1 MGSGKKLKEI
11 DLDEQIEFLK
21 KVSFFHGFDDH
32 ELKQFLQV
40 SKWLRVPA
48 NTVIIKEDT
57 TERAFYILVRGEVRV
72 EKRLPEK
79 TKPILL
85 TTLATG
91 DCFGEMALVTEIKR
105 TADVVASTE
114 SFILRVEP
122 EIVSTSNVF
131 LQLKFY
137 KRFCERLVS
146 RLDLANKK
154 VAGRDGE
161 EANPSILQ
169 KVLSDG
175 GLAESGEKPRKQ
187 PTKPG
192 LVMERPEKAEKTR
205 AIISLPPMPDKDNR
219 QTPAKLHHRVH
230 PEAVL
235 PVNPAVAF
243 ELSGMMRGSKG
254 IDNTRRLSDLIS
266 LDPVLSCRVIQTAN
280 SPFYRRANM
289 VGTVPLAMVIVGV
302 KQIQEV
308 LVDTIRA
315 AKSTQAFSGF
325 SSVAKD
331 FWQHAVVVGRIA
343 EMLREVIRINTSAD
357 LYLCGLLHDLGMLVL
372 DGMAPNFYPQFVQPS
387 EELRDMVRA
396 EKDYIGV
403 DHGQAGVWLA
413 EGIGLPQPYL
423 DVMRFHHLPEK
434 ATTNQVPVALV
445 NLANIFASM
454 KGACLGQPQLTMQ
467 DAARSFSWAL
477 IEEHHRPFQEVNV
490 QQFINSFSAE
500 LDKTWASITGDI
512 LLAVTFESIGVN

>member
-1 MGSGKKLKEI
+1 MASGKKHKEI

-21 KVSFFHGFDDH
+21 KVSFFHGFDDQ

-40 SKWLRVPA
+40 SKWLRVPS
-48 NTVIIKEDT
+48 NTVIIKENT

-72 EKRLPEK
+72 EKQLPEK
-79 TKPILL
+79 AKPIQL
-85 TTLATG
+85 TTLTTG

-122 EIVSTSNVF
+122 EIVSTSSVF

-137 KRFCERLVS
+137 KRFCERLVT
-146 RLDLANKK
+146 RLDLANKR
-154 VAGRDGE
+154 VAGWDSE
-161 EANPSILQ
+161 EAKPSILQ

-175 GLAESGEKPRKQ
+175 VPLEGEEKASQ
-187 PTKPG
+187 PPIKPG
-192 LVMERPEKAEKTR
+192 QGRGLPVKTGKTR
-205 AIISLPPMPDKDNR
+205 APVAPPPMPDKDDR
-219 QTPAKLHHRVH
+219 QTPSKLYQRVH

-235 PVNPAVAF
+235 PVNPGVAA
-243 ELSGMMRGSKG
+243 ELKAMMKGGAG
-254 IDNTRRLSDLIS
+254 IDNTRRLADLIT

-280 SPFYRRANM
+280 SPFYRRANT

-315 AKSTQAFSGF
+315 ARSAQAFSGF
-325 SSVAKD
+325 SQVSKD

-343 EMLREVIRINTSAD
+343 EMLRDVIRINTSAD
-357 LYLCGLLHDLGMLVL
+357 LYLCGLFHDLGMFVL
-372 DGMAPNFYPQFVQPS
+372 DGMSPNFYPQFVNPS
-387 EELRDMVRA
+387 EEMRDMVRA
-396 EKDYIGV
+396 EKEYIGV
-403 DHGQAGVWLA
+403 DHGQAGVWLG
-413 EGIGLPQPYL
+413 EGVGLPQPYL

-434 ATTNQVPVALV
+434 ATTNPVPVALV

-454 KGACLGQPQLTMQ
+454 KGACLAQPRVTAQ
-467 DAARSFSWAL
+467 DASRSFSWAL

-490 QQFINSFSAE
+490 LQFVNSFSAE

-512 LLAVTFESIGVN
+512 PL

>member
-1 MGSGKKLKEI
+1 MASGKKYKEI

-21 KVSFFHGFDDH
+21 KVSFFHGFDDQ

-40 SKWLRVPA
+40 SKWLRVPP
-48 NTVIIKEDT
+48 NTAIIKENT
-57 TERAFYILVRGEVRV
+57 TERAFYILVKGEVRV
-72 EKRLPEK
+72 EKRLPERV
-79 TKPILL
+79 KPILL

-105 TADVVASTE
+105 TADVVAGTE

-161 EANPSILQ
+161 EANPSMLQ
-169 KVLSDG
+169 KVLSVG
-175 GLAESGEKPRKQ
+175 GPPEAEEKVRKL
-187 PTKPG
+187 PGKPG
-192 LVMERPEKAEKTR
+192 LGMERPEKAEKAR
-205 AIISLPPMPDKDNR
+205 AAIAIPPMPDKDHR
-219 QTPAKLHHRVH
+219 QTPAKLYHRVH

-235 PVNPAVAF
+235 PVNPAVAA
-243 ELSGMMRGSKG
+243 ELSAMMKGSAG
-254 IDNTRRLSDLIS
+254 IDNTRRLADLIS

-302 KQIQEV
+302 KQVQEV

-315 AKSTQAFSGF
+315 AKSVQAFSGF
-325 SSVAKD
+325 ASVARD
-331 FWQHAVVVGRIA
+331 FWRHAVVVGRIA
-343 EMLREVIRINTSAD
+343 EMLRDVIRINTSAD
-357 LYLCGLLHDLGMLVL
+357 LYLCGLFHDLGMLVL
-372 DGMAPNFYPQFVQPS
+372 DGMSPNFYPQCVRPS
-387 EELRDMVRA
+387 GEMRDMVRA

-434 ATTNQVPVALV
+434 ATTNPVPVALV
-445 NLANIFASM
+445 NLANIFAAM
-454 KGACLGQPQLTMQ
+454 KGACLGQPQVTRQ
-467 DAARSFSWAL
+467 DALRSFSWAL

-490 QQFINSFSAE
+490 QQFVNSFSAE
-500 LDKTWASITGDI
+500 LDKTWAGITDDI
-512 LLAVTFESIGVN
+512 LL

>member
-1 MGSGKKLKEI
+1 MASGRKLKEI

-21 KVSFFHGFDDH
+21 KVHFFHGFDDH

-72 EKRLPEK
+72 EKRLPGK
-79 TKPILL
+79 AKPIQL

-137 KRFCERLVS
+137 KRFCERLVA
-146 RLDLANKK
+146 RLDLANKR

-161 EANPSILQ
+161 EATPSILQ
-169 KVLSDG
+169 KVLADDSPPEG
-175 GLAESGEKPRKQ
+175 EEKP
-187 PTKPG
+187 PKPPVKPVLG
-192 LVMERPEKAEKTR
+192 LGRPEKAEKAR
-205 AIISLPPMPDKDNR
+205 ASIALPPMPDKDHR
-219 QTPAKLHHRVH
+219 QTPAKLHPRVH

-235 PVNPAVAF
+235 PVNPAVAA
-243 ELSGMMRGSKG
+243 ELSAMMKGSAG

-308 LVDTIRA
+308 VADTIRA

-325 SSVAKD
+325 APVSKG

-343 EMLREVIRINTSAD
+343 EMLRDVIRINTSAD

-372 DGMAPNFYPQFVQPS
+372 DGISPNFYPQFTQPS
-387 EELRDMVRA
+387 EELRDVVRA
-396 EKDYIGV
+396 EKEYIGV

-423 DVMRFHHLPEK
+423 DVMHFHHQPEK
-434 ATTNQVPVALV
+434 ATTNPVPVAMV

-454 KGACLGQPQLTMQ
+454 KGACLGQPQVTMQ
-467 DAARSFSWAL
+467 DALRSYSWAL
-477 IEEHHRPFQEVNV
+477 IQEYHRPFQEVNV
-490 QQFINSFSAE
+490 QQFVNSFSAE
-500 LDKTWASITGDI
+500 LDKTWAGITGDI
-512 LLAVTFESIGVN
+512 PL

>member
-1 MGSGKKLKEI
+1 MSSDTKHKEI
-11 DLDEQIEFLK
+11 DLDEQVEFLK

-40 SKWLRVPA
+40 SKWLRVPP
-48 NTVIIKEDT
+48 NTVIIKENT
-57 TERAFYILVRGEVRV
+57 TERAFYILVKGEVRV
-72 EKRLPEK
+72 EKRLSGK
-79 TKPILL
+79 AKPILL

-105 TADVVASTE
+105 TADVLASTE

-137 KRFCERLVS
+137 KRFCERLVA

-154 VAGRDGE
+154 VAGRDSE

-169 KVLSDG
+169 KVLAG
-175 GLAESGEKPRKQ
+175 GAQ
-187 PTKPG
+187 PEADAALSSTPVKPG
-192 LVMERPEKAEKTR
+192 FVIARPVKTEKSR
-205 AIISLPPMPDKDNR
+205 AAIALPPMPDKDKR
-219 QTPAKLHHRVH
+219 QTPAKLHPRVH

-235 PVNPAVAF
+235 PVNPAVAG
-243 ELSGMMRGSKG
+243 ELKSMMKGTAG
-254 IDNTRRLSDLIS
+254 IDNTRRLADLIS

-289 VGTVPLAMVIVGV
+289 VATVPLAMVIVGV
-302 KQIQEV
+302 KQVQQV

-315 AKSTQAFSGF
+315 AKSVQAFSGYAVI
-325 SSVAKD
+325 SKG
-331 FWQHAVVVGRIA
+331 FWQHAVVVGKIA
-343 EMLREVIRINTSAD
+343 EMLRDVIRINTSAD
-357 LYLCGLLHDLGMLVL
+357 LYLCGLFHDLGMLVL
-372 DGMAPNFYPQFVQPS
+372 DGISPNFYPQFIEPS
-387 EELRDMVRA
+387 EEMQDMSKV

-403 DHGQAGVWLA
+403 DHGQAGVWLG

-423 DVMRFHHLPEK
+423 DVMHFHHQPDK
-434 ATTNQVPVALV
+434 ATTSHVPVALV
-445 NLANIFASM
+445 NLANLFASF
-454 KGACLGQPQLTMQ
+454 KGVCLGQPEVTLKDIQ
-467 DAARSFSWAL
+467 RSFSWAL
-477 IEEHHRPFQEVNV
+477 IEEYHRPFQEVNV

-500 LDKTWASITGDI
+500 IDKTWASITGDI
-512 LLAVTFESIGVN
+512 LL

>member
-1 MGSGKKLKEI
+1 MASGKQHKEI

-40 SKWLRVPA
+40 SKWLRVPP
-48 NTVIIKEDT
+48 NTVIIKENT

-72 EKRLPEK
+72 EKQLPGK
-79 TKPILL
+79 TTPIQL
-85 TTLATG
+85 TTLVTG

-146 RLDLANKK
+146 RLDLANKR

-169 KVLSDG
+169 KVLSDDELPG
-175 GLAESGEKPRKQ
+175 DEEKPLLH
-187 PTKPG
+187 PVKPDSG
-192 LVMERPEKAEKTR
+192 MERPAKAGKAR
-205 AIISLPPMPDKDNR
+205 SVISLPPMPDKDHR
-219 QTPAKLHHRVH
+219 QAPARLHHRVH
-230 PEAVL
+230 PEAAL
-235 PVNPAVAF
+235 PVNPAVAA
-243 ELSGMMRGSKG
+243 ELSLMMKGRAG
-254 IDNTRRLSDLIS
+254 IDNTRRLADLIS

-289 VGTVPLAMVIVGV
+289 VGTVPLAMVIIGV
-302 KQIQEV
+302 KQVQEV
-308 LVDTIRA
+308 MTDAIRA
-315 AKSTQAFSGF
+315 AKSLQAFSGF
-325 SSVAKD
+325 DSVSRD
-331 FWQHAVVVGRIA
+331 FWRHAVVVGRIA

-357 LYLCGLLHDLGMLVL
+357 LYLCGLVHDMGMLVL
-372 DGMAPNFYPQFVQPS
+372 DGMSPNFYPQCVQPP
-387 EELRDMVRA
+387 EEMRDMVRA
-396 EKDYIGV
+396 ERDYIGV
-403 DHGQAGVWLA
+403 DHGQAGGWLA

-423 DVMRFHHLPEK
+423 DVIRFHHLPEK
-434 ATTNQVPVALV
+434 ATTNPVPVALV
-445 NLANIFASM
+445 HLANSFASM
-454 KGACLGQPQLTMQ
+454 KGACMGQPQVTMQ
-467 DAARSFSWAL
+467 DISRSFSWAL
-477 IEEHHRPFQEVNV
+477 IQENHRPFHEVNV
-490 QQFINSFSAE
+490 PQFVTSFSTE

-512 LLAVTFESIGVN
+512 LL

>member
-1 MGSGKKLKEI
+1 MASGKKHKEI

-21 KVSFFHGFDDH
+21 KVSFFHGFDDQ

-40 SKWLRVPA
+40 SKWLRVPS
-48 NTVIIKEDT
+48 NTVIIKENT

-72 EKRLPEK
+72 EKQLPEK
-79 TKPILL
+79 AKPIQL
-85 TTLATG
+85 TTLTTG

-122 EIVSTSNVF
+122 EIVSTSSVF

-137 KRFCERLVS
+137 KRFCERLVT
-146 RLDLANKK
+146 RLDLANKR
-154 VAGRDGE
+154 VAGWDSE
-161 EANPSILQ
+161 EAKPSILQ

-175 GLAESGEKPRKQ
+175 VPLEGEEKASQ
-187 PTKPG
+187 PPIKPG
-192 LVMERPEKAEKTR
+192 QGRGLPVKTGKTR
-205 AIISLPPMPDKDNR
+205 APVAPPPMPDKDDR
-219 QTPAKLHHRVH
+219 QTPSKLYQRVH

-235 PVNPAVAF
+235 PVNPGVAA
-243 ELSGMMRGSKG
+243 ELKAMMKGGAG
-254 IDNTRRLSDLIS
+254 IDNTRRLADLIT

-280 SPFYRRANM
+280 SPFYRRANT

-315 AKSTQAFSGF
+315 ARSAQAFSGF
-325 SSVAKD
+325 SQVSKD

-343 EMLREVIRINTSAD
+343 EMLRDVIRINTSAD
-357 LYLCGLLHDLGMLVL
+357 LYLCGLFHDLGMFVL
-372 DGMAPNFYPQFVQPS
+372 DGMSPNFYPQFVNPS
-387 EELRDMVRA
+387 EEMRDMVRA
-396 EKDYIGV
+396 EKEYIGV
-403 DHGQAGVWLA
+403 DHGQAGVWLG
-413 EGIGLPQPYL
+413 EGVGLPQPYL

-434 ATTNQVPVALV
+434 ATTNPVPVALV

-454 KGACLGQPQLTMQ
+454 KGACLGQPRVTAQ
-467 DAARSFSWAL
+467 DASRSFSWAL

-490 QQFINSFSAE
+490 LQFVNSFSAE

-512 LLAVTFESIGVN
+512 PL

>member
-1 MGSGKKLKEI
+1 MAPGKKHKEI
-11 DLDEQIEFLK
+11 DLDEQVEFLK

-40 SKWLRVPA
+40 SKWLRVPP
-48 NTVIIKEDT
+48 NTVIIKENT
-57 TERAFYILVRGEVRV
+57 TERAFYILVKGEVRV

-79 TKPILL
+79 ANPILL

-137 KRFCERLVS
+137 KRFCERLVA

-175 GLAESGEKPRKQ
+175 GLPEEAEEQPGKP
-187 PTKPG
+187 PIKPD
-192 LVMERPEKAEKTR
+192 LIRARPEKIDKAK
-205 AIISLPPMPDKDNR
+205 AVIGLPPMPDKDNR

-235 PVNPAVAF
+235 PVNPGVAA
-243 ELSGMMRGSKG
+243 ELSAMMKGSAG
-254 IDNTRRLSDLIS
+254 LDNTRRLSDLIS

-302 KQIQEV
+302 KQIHEV
-308 LVDTIRA
+308 LVSTIRA
-315 AKSTQAFSGF
+315 ARATQAFSGF
-325 SSVAKD
+325 TPISKE

-372 DGMAPNFYPQFVQPS
+372 DGMSPNFYPQFLRPS
-387 EELRDMVRA
+387 GELQDVVRA
-396 EKDYIGV
+396 EKEYIGV

-423 DVMRFHHLPEK
+423 DVMHFHHQPEK

-454 KGACLGQPQLTMQ
+454 KGVCLGQPEVTMQ
-467 DAARSFSWAL
+467 DATRSFSWAL

-490 QQFINSFSAE
+490 QQFVNSFSAE
-500 LDKTWASITGDI
+500 LDKTWDSLTGDI
-512 LLAVTFESIGVN
+512 PL

>member
-1 MGSGKKLKEI
+1 MASGKKHKEI

-40 SKWLRVPA
+40 SKWLRVLP
-48 NTVIIKEDT
+48 NTVIIKENT
-57 TERAFYILVRGEVRV
+57 TERAFYILVKGEVRV

-79 TKPILL
+79 AKPILL

-137 KRFCERLVS
+137 KRFCERLVA

-175 GLAESGEKPRKQ
+175 VEEKPRK
-187 PTKPG
+187 PPVKPG
-192 LVMERPEKAEKTR
+192 LGMERLEKPEKTR
-205 AIISLPPMPDKDNR
+205 TAIAIPPMPDKENR
-219 QTPAKLHHRVH
+219 QTPGKLHTRVH

-235 PVNPAVAF
+235 PVNPAVAA
-243 ELSGMMRGSKG
+243 ELTAMMKSSAGL
-254 IDNTRRLSDLIS
+254 DNTRRLADLIS

-302 KQIQEV
+302 KQVQEV

-315 AKSTQAFSGF
+315 ARSAQAFSGF
-325 SSVAKD
+325 ASVSKD

-343 EMLREVIRINTSAD
+343 EMLRDVIRINTSAD

-372 DGMAPNFYPQFVQPS
+372 DGMSPNFYPQCAQPS
-387 EELRDMVRA
+387 EEMQDMVRA
-396 EKDYIGV
+396 EKEYIGV

-423 DVMRFHHLPEK
+423 DVMHFHHVPEK
-434 ATTNQVPVALV
+434 ATTNPVPVALV

-454 KGACLGQPQLTMQ
+454 KGACLGQPKVTTQ
-467 DAARSFSWAL
+467 DALRSFAWAL

-490 QQFINSFSAE
+490 PQFVNSFSAE

-512 LLAVTFESIGVN
+512 LL

>member
-1 MGSGKKLKEI
+1 MASGKKHKEI

-21 KVSFFHGFDDH
+21 KVSFFYGFDDH

-40 SKWLRVPA
+40 SKWLRVPP
-48 NTVIIKEDT
+48 NTVIIKENT
-57 TERAFYILVRGEVRV
+57 TERAFYILVKGEVRV

-79 TKPILL
+79 AKPILL

-161 EANPSILQ
+161 EANPSILR
-169 KVLSDG
+169 KVFSDG
-175 GLAESGEKPRKQ
+175 GSEEVEEKPRKQ
-187 PTKPG
+187 PAKPG
-192 LVMERPEKAEKTR
+192 LVMDRPEKAEKSK
-205 AIISLPPMPDKDNR
+205 AGIFLPPMPDKDNR
-219 QTPAKLHHRVH
+219 QTPAKLYHRVH

-235 PVNPAVAF
+235 PVNPAVAA
-243 ELSGMMRGSKG
+243 ELRDMMKGSAG
-254 IDNTRRLSDLIS
+254 IDNTRRLADLIS

-308 LVDTIRA
+308 LVNTIRA
-315 AKSTQAFSGF
+315 AKSAQAFSGYA
-325 SSVAKD
+325 SVARD

-372 DGMAPNFYPQFVQPS
+372 DGMSPNFYPQCVQPS
-387 EELRDMVRA
+387 AEMRDMVRA

-403 DHGQAGVWLA
+403 DHGQAGVWLG

-423 DVMRFHHLPEK
+423 DVMRFHHTPEK

-454 KGACLGQPQLTMQ
+454 KGTCLGQPRLTMQ
-467 DAARSFSWAL
+467 DALHSFSWTL

-490 QQFINSFSAE
+490 RQFVTSFSAE
-500 LDKTWASITGDI
+500 LDKTWVSITGDI
-512 LLAVTFESIGVN
+512 LL

>member
-1 MGSGKKLKEI
+1 MASGRKLKEI

-32 ELKQFLQV
+32 ELKQFLLV
-40 SKWLRVPA
+40 SKWLRVPP

-57 TERAFYILVRGEVRV
+57 TERAFYILVKGEVRV
-72 EKRLPEK
+72 EKRLPGK
-79 TKPILL
+79 AKPIQL

-169 KVLSDG
+169 KVLSDDFP
-175 GLAESGEKPRKQ
+175 EETGERPQKQ
-187 PTKPG
+187 PAKPELIVG
-192 LVMERPEKAEKTR
+192 RPEKAGKVR
-205 AIISLPPMPDKDNR
+205 LAISLPPLPDKENR

-243 ELSGMMRGSKG
+243 ELNAMMRGGAG
-254 IDNTRRLSDLIS
+254 IDNTRRLADLIS

-308 LVDTIRA
+308 LIDTIRA

-325 SSVAKD
+325 SPVAKD

-372 DGMAPNFYPQFVQPS
+372 DGLSPNFYPQFAEPS

-423 DVMRFHHLPEK
+423 DVMHFHHMPEK
-434 ATTNQVPVALV
+434 ATTNQVPVAIV

-467 DAARSFSWAL
+467 DAQRSFSWAL

-490 QQFINSFSAE
+490 SQFINSFSAE

-512 LLAVTFESIGVN
+512 LL

>member
-1 MGSGKKLKEI
+1 MASEKKHKEI

-40 SKWLRVPA
+40 SKWLRVPP
-48 NTVIIKEDT
+48 NTVIIKEHT
-57 TERAFYILVRGEVRV
+57 TERAFYILVKGEVRV

-169 KVLSDG
+169 KVLSG
-175 GLAESGEKPRKQ
+175 GGPQEAAEKPQQQPSKQ
-187 PTKPG
+187 G
-192 LVMERPEKAEKTR
+192 LDIRRSEKAGKPR
-205 AIISLPPMPDKDNR
+205 VVISLPPMPDKDNR

-235 PVNPAVAF
+235 PVNPAVAA
-243 ELSGMMRGSKG
+243 ELRDMMKGSAG
-254 IDNTRRLSDLIS
+254 IDNTRRLADLIS

-325 SSVAKD
+325 SPVAKD
-331 FWQHAVVVGRIA
+331 FWQHAVVVGRIT

-372 DGMAPNFYPQFVQPS
+372 DGIAPNFYPQFIQPA

-396 EKDYIGV
+396 EKEYIGV
-403 DHGQAGVWLA
+403 DHGQAGVWLG

-423 DVMRFHHLPEK
+423 DVMHFHHLPEK

-454 KGACLGQPQLTMQ
+454 KGVCLGQPQLTMQ
-467 DAARSFSWAL
+467 DALRSFSWAL

-490 QQFINSFSAE
+490 QQFVNSFSAE

-512 LLAVTFESIGVN
+512 LL

>member
-1 MGSGKKLKEI
+1 MVSGKKHKEI
-11 DLDEQIEFLK
+11 DLEEQVEFLK
-21 KVSFFHGFDDH
+21 KVSFFHVFDDH

-48 NTVIIKEDT
+48 NTVIIKENT
-57 TERAFYILVRGEVRV
+57 TERAFYILIRGEVRV
-72 EKRLPEK
+72 EKRLPGKE
-79 TKPILL
+79 KPILL
-85 TTLATG
+85 TTLTSG

-146 RLDLANKK
+146 RLDLANKR

-161 EANPSILQ
+161 GANPSSVQ
-169 KVLSDG
+169 QALSG
-175 GLAESGEKPRKQ
+175 GGPADAEGKPRKQ
-187 PTKPG
+187 PGKLELG
-192 LVMERPEKAEKTR
+192 MARPEKSAKAR
-205 AIISLPPMPDKDNR
+205 AAIVIPPMPEKDHR
-219 QTPAKLHHRVH
+219 QTPAKLHQRVH

-235 PVNPAVAF
+235 PVNPAVAD
-243 ELSGMMRGSKG
+243 ELGVMIKG
-254 IDNTRRLSDLIS
+254 NAGLDNTRRLADLIS

-302 KQIQEV
+302 KQVQEV
-308 LVDTIRA
+308 VVDTIRA
-315 AKSTQAFSGF
+315 AKSVQIFSGF
-325 SSVAKD
+325 ASVSKD

-343 EMLREVIRINTSAD
+343 EMLREIIRLNTSAD
-357 LYLCGLLHDLGMLVL
+357 IYLCGLLHDLGMLVL
-372 DGMAPNFYPQFVQPS
+372 DGMSPNFYPQCAQPS
-387 EELRDMVRA
+387 EEMQDMVRA
-396 EKDYIGV
+396 EKEYIGV
-403 DHGQAGVWLA
+403 DHGLAGVWLA

-423 DVMRFHHLPEK
+423 DVMRFHHVPEK
-434 ATTNQVPVALV
+434 ATTNLVPVALV

-454 KGACLGQPQLTMQ
+454 KGACLGQPRVTAR
-467 DAARSFSWAL
+467 DALRSFSWAL
-477 IEEHHRPFQEVNV
+477 IQEHHRPFQEVNV
-490 QQFINSFSAE
+490 PQFVDSFSAE
-500 LDKTWASITGDI
+500 LDKTWASIAGDI
-512 LLAVTFESIGVN
+512 LL

>member
-1 MGSGKKLKEI
+1 MTSGKKHKEI

-40 SKWLRVPA
+40 SKWLRVPP
-48 NTVIIKEDT
+48 NTAIIKENT
-57 TERAFYILVRGEVRV
+57 TERAFYILVKGEVRV
-72 EKRLPEK
+72 EKQLSGK
-79 TKPILL
+79 AKPILL
-85 TTLATG
+85 TTLTTG

-137 KRFCERLVS
+137 KRFCERLVT
-146 RLDLANKK
+146 RLDLANKR

-169 KVLSDG
+169 KVF
-175 GLAESGEKPRKQ
+175 SGDSPPKGEEKPSRHQ
-187 PTKPG
+187 VKPESTIG
-192 LVMERPEKAEKTR
+192 RSEKEEKAR
-205 AIISLPPMPDKDNR
+205 ASIPLPPMPDKDNR
-219 QTPAKLHHRVH
+219 QTPAKLYPRVH

-235 PVNPAVAF
+235 PVNPAVAA
-243 ELSGMMRGSKG
+243 ELTAMMKGGAG
-254 IDNTRRLSDLIS
+254 IDNTRRLADLIS

-280 SPFYRRANM
+280 SPFYRRANT
-289 VGTVPLAMVIVGV
+289 VGTVALAMVIVGV
-302 KQIQEV
+302 KQVQEV

-315 AKSTQAFSGF
+315 AKSTQAFSGYT
-325 SSVAKD
+325 SVAKD

-343 EMLREVIRINTSAD
+343 EMLRDVIRISTSAD
-357 LYLCGLLHDLGMLVL
+357 LYLCGLFHDLGMLAL
-372 DGMAPNFYPQFVQPS
+372 DGMSPNFYPQFVQPS
-387 EELRDMVRA
+387 EELQDIAKA
-396 EKDYIGV
+396 EKEYIGV
-403 DHGQAGVWLA
+403 DHGHAGVWLA

-423 DVMRFHHLPEK
+423 DVMRFHHQPEK
-434 ATTNQVPVALV
+434 ATTNPIPVALV
-445 NLANIFASM
+445 NLANMFAAM
-454 KGACLGQPQLTMQ
+454 KGASLGKPQVTMQ
-467 DAARSFSWAL
+467 DVLRSFSWAL

-490 QQFINSFSAE
+490 QQFVNSFSAE
-500 LDKTWASITGDI
+500 LDKTWAVITGDI
-512 LLAVTFESIGVN
+512 LL

>member
-1 MGSGKKLKEI
+1 MTSGKKHKEI

-40 SKWLRVPA
+40 SRWLRVPP
-48 NTVIIKEDT
+48 NTVIIKENT
-57 TERAFYILVRGEVRV
+57 TERAFYILVKGEVRV
-72 EKRLPEK
+72 EKQLPGK
-79 TKPILL
+79 AKPIQL

-161 EANPSILQ
+161 EANPSVLQ

-175 GLAESGEKPRKQ
+175 GPPGVEEKGRK
-187 PTKPG
+187 PPVKLG
-192 LVMERPEKAEKTR
+192 LGMDRPEKPEKSR
-205 AIISLPPMPDKDNR
+205 EVLAIPPMPDKDQR
-219 QTPAKLHHRVH
+219 QTPGKLHQRVH

-235 PVNPAVAF
+235 PVNPAVAA
-243 ELSGMMRGSKG
+243 ELHAMMKSGSG

-302 KQIQEV
+302 KQVQEV

-315 AKSTQAFSGF
+315 AKSAQAFSGF
-325 SSVAKD
+325 TAVSRD
-331 FWQHAVVVGRIA
+331 FWRHAVVVGRIA
-343 EMLREVIRINTSAD
+343 EMLRDVIRINTSAD

-372 DGMAPNFYPQFVQPS
+372 DGLSPNFYPQCAQSS
-387 EELRDMVRA
+387 EEMQDMVRA
-396 EKDYIGV
+396 EKEYIGV

-423 DVMRFHHLPEK
+423 DVMHFHHVPEK
-434 ATTNQVPVALV
+434 ATTNPVPVALV

-454 KGACLGQPQLTMQ
+454 KGACLGQPRVTQQ
-467 DAARSFSWAL
+467 DALRSFSWAL
-477 IEEHHRPFQEVNV
+477 IQEHHRPFQEVNV
-490 QQFINSFSAE
+490 PQFINSFSAE
-500 LDKTWASITGDI
+500 LDKTWAGMTGDI
-512 LLAVTFESIGVN
+512 LL

>member
-1 MGSGKKLKEI
+1 MASGKKHKEI
-11 DLDEQIEFLK
+11 DLDEQIGFLK
-21 KVSFFHGFDDH
+21 KVSFFHGFADH

-40 SKWLRVPA
+40 SKWLRVPP
-48 NTVIIKEDT
+48 NTAIIKENT

-72 EKRLPEK
+72 EKRLPGK
-79 TKPILL
+79 GKPILL
-85 TTLATG
+85 TTLVTG

-105 TADVVASTE
+105 TADVVARTE

-137 KRFCERLVS
+137 KRFCERLVA

-161 EANPSILQ
+161 EANPSISH
-169 KVLSDG
+169 KTLSDG
-175 GLAESGEKPRKQ
+175 DLPGVEEKQRKQ
-187 PTKPG
+187 PVKPG
-192 LVMERPEKAEKTR
+192 LGMERPEKPGKTR
-205 AIISLPPMPDKDNR
+205 ATIAIPPMPDKDHR
-219 QTPAKLHHRVH
+219 QTPGKLYHRVH

-235 PVNPAVAF
+235 PVNPAVAA
-243 ELSGMMRGSKG
+243 ELSAMMKSSAG
-254 IDNTRRLSDLIS
+254 IDNTRRLADLIS

-289 VGTVPLAMVIVGV
+289 VGTVPLAMVTVGV
-302 KQIQEV
+302 KQVQEV

-315 AKSTQAFSGF
+315 AKATQAFSGF
-325 SSVAKD
+325 ASVSKD

-343 EMLREVIRINTSAD
+343 EMLQDVIRINTSAD

-372 DGMAPNFYPQFVQPS
+372 DGMSPNFYPQCVQPS
-387 EELRDMVRA
+387 EEMQDMVRA
-396 EKDYIGV
+396 EKEYIGV

-423 DVMRFHHLPEK
+423 DVMHFHHQPEK
-434 ATTNQVPVALV
+434 ATTNPVPVALV

-454 KGACLGQPQLTMQ
+454 KGVCLGQPRVTTQ
-467 DAARSFSWAL
+467 DALRSFSWAL

-490 QQFINSFSAE
+490 PQFVDSFSAE

-512 LLAVTFESIGVN
+512 LL

>member
-1 MGSGKKLKEI
+1 MASGKKHKEI

-21 KVSFFHGFDDH
+21 KISFFTGFDDH

-40 SKWLRVPA
+40 SKWLRVPP
-48 NTVIIKEDT
+48 NTVIIKENT
-57 TERAFYILVRGEVRV
+57 TERAFYILVKGEVRV
-72 EKRLPEK
+72 EKLLPGK
-79 TKPILL
+79 AKPILL

-91 DCFGEMALVTEIKR
+91 DCFGEMALVTEIRR

-114 SFILRVEP
+114 AFILRVEP

-161 EANPSILQ
+161 EASPSILQ
-169 KVLSDG
+169 KVLADG
-175 GLAESGEKPRKQ
+175 GLPEEAGETPRKS
-187 PTKPG
+187 PG
-192 LVMERPEKAEKTR
+192 KQGLDLARSVEAEKAR
-205 AIISLPPMPDKDNR
+205 AAIALSPLPDKDQR
-219 QTPAKLHHRVH
+219 ETPAKLHHRVH

-235 PVNPAVAF
+235 PVNPAVAT
-243 ELSGMMRGSKG
+243 ELRAMMKGGSG
-254 IDNTRRLSDLIS
+254 IDNTRRLADLIS

-302 KQIQEV
+302 KQVQEV
-308 LVDTIRA
+308 VAAAIRA
-315 AKSTQAFSGF
+315 AKPLHAFSGF
-325 SSVAKD
+325 ASVSAD
-331 FWQHAVVVGRIA
+331 FWRHAVVVGRIA

-357 LYLCGLLHDLGMLVL
+357 LYLCGLLHDLGMLAL
-372 DGMAPNFYPQFVQPS
+372 DGMSPKFYPRFVQS
-387 EELRDMVRA
+387 SGEMGDIVRA

-413 EGIGLPQPYL
+413 EGLGLPQPYL

-434 ATTNQVPVALV
+434 ATANPVPVALV

-454 KGACLGQPQLTMQ
+454 KGACLGQPQVTKQ
-467 DAARSFSWAL
+467 DASHSFSWAL
-477 IEEHHRPFQEVNV
+477 IQEHHRPFQEVSV
-490 QQFINSFSAE
+490 QQFVDSFSAE
-500 LDKTWASITGDI
+500 LDKTWAGLTADI
-512 LLAVTFESIGVN
+512 LL

>member
-1 MGSGKKLKEI
+1 MTSGKKHKEI

-21 KVSFFHGFDDH
+21 KVSFFHGFADH

-48 NTVIIKEDT
+48 NTVIIKENT
-57 TERAFYILVRGEVRV
+57 TERAFYILVKGEVRV
-72 EKRLPEK
+72 EKRLHGK
-79 TKPILL
+79 AKPIQL

-137 KRFCERLVS
+137 KRFCERLVA
-146 RLDLANKK
+146 RLDLANKM

-161 EANPSILQ
+161 EVNPSILQ

-175 GLAESGEKPRKQ
+175 VPGEDEEKPREQ
-187 PTKPG
+187 PAKPE
-192 LVMERPEKAEKTR
+192 LVMGRLEKAGKAR
-205 AIISLPPMPDKDNR
+205 AAMALPPMPDRDHR

-235 PVNPAVAF
+235 PVNPAVAA
-243 ELSGMMRGSKG
+243 ELRDLMRGSSG
-254 IDNTRRLSDLIS
+254 TDNTRRLADLIS

-302 KQIQEV
+302 KQVQEV
-308 LVDTIRA
+308 LSDTIRA
-315 AKSTQAFSGF
+315 SRSTQAFNGF
-325 SSVAKD
+325 TSVAKD

-343 EMLREVIRINTSAD
+343 ELLRDVIRVNTSAD

-372 DGMAPNFYPQFVQPS
+372 DGMAPNFYPQFVRPS
-387 EELRDMVRA
+387 EELRDTVRA

-403 DHGQAGVWLA
+403 DHGQAGVWFA

-423 DVMRFHHLPEK
+423 DVMHFHHLPEK
-434 ATTNQVPVALV
+434 ATTNQVPVAMV

-454 KGACLGQPQLTMQ
+454 KGVCLGQPQLTTQ
-467 DAARSFSWAL
+467 DALHSFSWAL
-477 IEEHHRPFQEVNV
+477 IQEHHRPFQEVSV

-500 LDKTWASITGDI
+500 LDKTWSSLTADI
-512 LLAVTFESIGVN
+512 PL

>member
-1 MGSGKKLKEI
+1 MSSGKKHREI

-21 KVSFFHGFDDH
+21 KVNFFHGFDDH

-40 SKWLRVPA
+40 SKWLRVPP
-48 NTVIIKEDT
+48 NTAIIKEDT

-72 EKRLPEK
+72 EKRLPGK
-79 TKPILL
+79 AKPILL

-105 TADVVASTE
+105 TADVVAGTE

-137 KRFCERLVS
+137 KRFCERLVT
-146 RLDLANKK
+146 RLDLANKR
-154 VAGRDGE
+154 VAGGDGE
-161 EANPSILQ
+161 EEAPPLVQERLPEGGLPQAGEKLQ
-169 KVLSDG
+169 KPSAEPAQG
-175 GLAESGEKPRKQ
+175 GFR
-187 PTKPG
+187 PG
-192 LVMERPEKAEKTR
+192 KAEKLKG
-205 AIISLPPMPDKDNR
+205 AVLLPPLPDKDRR
-219 QTPAKLHHRVH
+219 QTPAKLQQRVH

-235 PVNPAVAF
+235 PVNPAGAA
-243 ELSGMMRGSKG
+243 ELLTMMKGSAG
-254 IDNTRRLSDLIS
+254 IDNTRRLADLIS

-280 SPFYRRANM
+280 SPFYRRAKM
-289 VGTVPLAMVIVGV
+289 VGTVPLAMVIIGV
-302 KQIQEV
+302 KQVQEV
-308 LVDTIRA
+308 LDDTIRA
-315 AKSTQAFSGF
+315 AKPLQPFSGF
-325 SSVAKD
+325 AEVSRD

-343 EMLREVIRINTSAD
+343 EMLRETIRINTSAD

-372 DGMAPNFYPQFVQPS
+372 DGVAPNFYPQFIRPS
-387 EELRDMVRA
+387 EEMRDMVKA

-403 DHGQAGVWLA
+403 DHGQAGAWLA

-434 ATTNQVPVALV
+434 ATTNLVPVALV

-454 KGACLGQPQLTMQ
+454 KGVCLGQPQVTKQEAL
-467 DAARSFSWAL
+467 RSFSWAL
-477 IEEHHRPFQEVNV
+477 IEEYHRPFQEVNV
-490 QQFINSFSAE
+490 QQFVNSFSAE
-500 LDKTWASITGDI
+500 LDKGWAGITGDI
-512 LLAVTFESIGVN
+512 LL